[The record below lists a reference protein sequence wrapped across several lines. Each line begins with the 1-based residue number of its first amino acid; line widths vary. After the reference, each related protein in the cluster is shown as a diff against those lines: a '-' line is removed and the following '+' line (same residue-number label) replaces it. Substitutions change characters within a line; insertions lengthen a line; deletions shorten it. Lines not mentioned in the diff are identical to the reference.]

1 MNMQLHS
8 LSDVVTRFRHLLLI
22 LTVIST
28 LMAAIAVTG
37 GTSGPAIAK
46 TRSTPTPTIVSALT
60 ATATN
65 SPTATLSPTA
75 TATATNSPTAT
86 ASPRATATATI
97 PATATLAPT
106 GTA

>member
-1 MNMQLHS
+1 MNMHLHS
-8 LSDVVTRFRHLLLI
+8 LSNVVIRFRHLLLI

-46 TRSTPTPTIVSALT
+46 HRSTPTPTTAPALT

-86 ASPRATATATI
+86 ASPRATATATAW
-97 PATATLAPT
+97 PSAT
-106 GTA
+106 